1 MRVTSLGYRTDL
13 ALRAL
18 EGGTETDRGGY
29 LVVRNPA
36 LPDFWWG
43 NFLLLAQPPEPDSAG
58 DWLAAFTAEFPEAQ
72 HVAIGLDTAS
82 SQDADPAPFVAA
94 GLEYERNLV
103 LTAAP
108 GEVHE
113 PPRPSRAA
121 TLRPLTSDGDWQQVL
136 DLRLA
141 AIEPD
146 DPPGTAGFIRS
157 RAAADRRLAEAGH
170 GAWLGA
176 LAGGRLV
183 AQLGLFRA
191 GGGLARYQNVVTH
204 PAARGQ
210 GLAGTLAAWAARY
223 GGAELGAATLVIVA
237 DPEHVAA
244 RVYASIG
251 FTPAEEQLGFQ
262 RGPVTA

>member
-18 EGGTETDRGGY
+18 EGGTETGRDGY
-29 LVVRNPA
+29 LVARNPA

-43 NFLLLAQPPEPDSAG
+43 NFLLLAGAPAAGSAG
-58 DWLAAFTAEFPEAQ
+58 HWLATFAAEFPEAQ
-72 HVAIGLDTAS
+72 HVAIALDTAS
-82 SQDADPAPFVAA
+82 SQGVDPAPFVAA

-113 PPRPSRAA
+113 PPRPNREA
-121 TLRPLTSDGDWQQVL
+121 TLRTLAGDDDWQQVL

-141 AIEPD
+141 SIEPG
-146 DPPGTAGFIRS
+146 DPPGTAGFI
-157 RAAADRRLAEAGH
+157 AQKTAADRKLAEGGH

-183 AQLGLFRA
+183 AQLGLFAA
-191 GGGLARYQNVVTH
+191 GGGLARYQNVITH
-204 PAARGQ
+204 PEARGR
-210 GLAGTLAAWAARY
+210 GLAGTLAAWAAGY
-223 GGAELGAATLVIVA
+223 GQAELSATTLVIVA

-251 FTPAEEQLGFQ
+251 FVPAEEQLGFQ

>member
-1 MRVTSLGYRTDL
+1 
-13 ALRAL
+13 
-18 EGGTETDRGGY
+18 
-29 LVVRNPA
+29 VVRNPA

-43 NFLLLAQPPEPDSAG
+43 NFLLLARPPEPGSAG
-58 DWLAAFTAEFPEAQ
+58 DWLATFTAEFPEAQ

-146 DPPGTAGFIRS
+146 DPPGIASFIGHRT
-157 RAAADRRLAEAGH
+157 AADRKLAEDGH

-176 LAGGRLV
+176 LSGGRLV
-183 AQLGLFRA
+183 AQLGLFA
-191 GGGLARYQNVVTH
+191 VGGGLARYQNVVTH
-204 PAARGQ
+204 PEARGQ
-210 GLAGTLAAWAARY
+210 GLAGTLAAWAAAY
-223 GGAELGAATLVIVA
+223 GGSELGATTLVIVA

-251 FTPAEEQLGFQ
+251 FIPTEDQLGFQ